1 MLQPPGPEEKFLEEQ
16 FSVFIYFGKFP
27 PWLFCHFYLP
37 IRWFGVTGLPQK
49 LEGFCLFN
57 VPGKGTDSCPGAPR
71 AMEGRIN
78 VDTGVFCSLSFK
90 HDVFLGSCH
99 FWRFIRWEIIQHSNS
114 LWLGVGM
121 GPSTLP
127 TPGRSHGPEPLHCWA
142 APFCGGWRFSILAPE
157 GSAVFS
163 SPSRLRVPSS
173 SPSLHG
179 FINRALLGC

>member
-37 IRWFGVTGLPQK
+37 IQWFGVTGLPQK

-127 TPGRSHGPEPLHCWA
+127 TPGRSHGPELCTAGLH
-142 APFCGGWRFSILAPE
+142 PSVEGGVSVSWL
-157 GSAVFS
+157 
-163 SPSRLRVPSS
+163 L
-173 SPSLHG
+173 
-179 FINRALLGC
+179 RALLSSAAPQGSESPPPLPLSMASSTGHC